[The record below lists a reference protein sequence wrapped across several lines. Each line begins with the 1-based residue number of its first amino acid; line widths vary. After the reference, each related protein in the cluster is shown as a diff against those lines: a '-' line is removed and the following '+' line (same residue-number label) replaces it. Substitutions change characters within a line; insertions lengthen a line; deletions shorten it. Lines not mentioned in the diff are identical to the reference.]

1 MQAIE
6 TGFRTVLFH
15 VSVDSR
21 TAPEFIDITDQVVD
35 AVGQSAIS
43 NGTVLVFSKHTT
55 LAVTIQENEPLL
67 LVDMAK
73 MLERLSPENASYH
86 HNDFAVRTVHMHE
99 DECPNGHSHCQH
111 LTLGS
116 SETMP
121 LVDGNVI
128 LGEFQRIFAVELDAK
143 KAMKVDGREVLVHI
157 MGA

>member
-55 LAVTIQENEPLL
+55 LVVTIQENEPLL

-128 LGEFQRIFAVELDAK
+128 LGEFQRIFAVELDAE